1 MKRAAKLPTSLLAFT
16 LLAAAAFAP
25 SAPAAAQSRAL
36 SDPVVPHADPES
48 LFTSRD
54 RVLNRNKQ
62 AALHI
67 QRDLLKCGHWSRA
80 SEWLTDAY
88 IQHNPAA
95 ASGLPG
101 VVYFFTQIL
110 HQPELDPCP
119 ALSADDPNGV
129 VAVMAEGDYVTI
141 LTRRIVPYAD
151 DPAQSY
157 TTTWFDT
164 WRFVDGR
171 ADEHWDPATLPPAAP
186 AQAQAEG
193 VAAMTPAQLA
203 ARTADREAIEARM
216 WAYDRSLDN
225 FDADAY
231 AANFTED
238 GAFGRVAGR
247 PALRAMIASLTAG
260 QEARRAAGTAL
271 GRMHH
276 FTMNPWLEFTGPTS
290 ARYHYYHQTVFG
302 TGGAV
307 GSTTAPVMAAAGQ
320 GVDDLV
326 KVDGQ
331 WLIAMRNVAP
341 TREQE

>member
-1 MKRAAKLPTSLLAFT
+1 MKFAHLF
-16 LLAAAAFAP
+16 LAAAMAA
-25 SAPAAAQSRAL
+25 ALPAAAQAQQRAL
-36 SDPVVPHADPES
+36 SDPVVPHPDPES
-48 LFTSRD
+48 LFTSSD
-54 RVLNRNKQ
+54 PVLNRNKQ

-67 QRDLLKCGHWSRA
+67 QRNLLKCNEWSRA

-88 IQHNPAA
+88 IQHNPVA
-95 ASGLPG
+95 ASGLAG
-101 VVYFFTQIL
+101 VVYYFTQVARR
-110 HQPELDPCP
+110 QPLDPCP

-151 DPAQSY
+151 DPNQSY

-164 WRFVDGR
+164 WRFVNGR

-186 AQAQAEG
+186 TG
-193 VAAMTPAQLA
+193 VAAMNAQQLA
-203 ARTADREAIEARM
+203 QRQADREAIEARM

-225 FDADAY
+225 YDADAY

-238 GAFGRVAGR
+238 GAFGQTRGR
-247 PALRAMIASLTAG
+247 AALRQMILDLAAG
-260 QEARRAAGTAL
+260 QERRRQQGTAI
-271 GRMHH
+271 GKMHH
-276 FTMNPWLEFTGPTS
+276 FTMNAWLEFTSPVT

-307 GSTTAPVMAAAGQ
+307 GSATAPVVAAAGQ

-326 KVDGQ
+326 KVNGE
-331 WLIAMRNVAP
+331 WLIRMRNVAP